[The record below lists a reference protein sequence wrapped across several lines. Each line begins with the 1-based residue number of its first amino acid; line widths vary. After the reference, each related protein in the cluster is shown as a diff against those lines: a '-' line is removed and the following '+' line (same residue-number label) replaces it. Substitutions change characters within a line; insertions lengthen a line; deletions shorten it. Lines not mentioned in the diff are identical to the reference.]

1 MSQAAGNAGR
11 RSLNLRVFLVFVS
24 FVTFV
29 AFVVDAF
36 FSAGFAGSRLRST
49 VSFSSSGEA
58 RRSASGAKA
67 AAFNVVFFVIFVG
80 LRDLRGSVQAVG

>member
-1 MSQAAGNAGR
+1 MLCS
-11 RSLNLRVFLVFVS
+11 S
-24 FVTFV
+24 F
-29 AFVVDAF
+29 
-36 FSAGFAGSRLRST
+36 
-49 VSFSSSGEA
+49 GEA